1 MRKKIHWC
9 PSHNNRMAENMILQ
23 SLCLSRKCGLLVKW
37 KIERPN
43 LLQSNQSSNPKSR
56 LSLHSNHNILNQC
69 SVFLGTWNVNG
80 KKPEEPLDEW
90 LLSTAVIP
98 DIIAVGYVPL
108 RRWMCLVIF
117 CTSIHWRF
125 QELDLSAEALF
136 LGDTGRSQ
144 PWEELI
150 MHTIAKRHPYVLV
163 YLFILR
169 WKAYHHLS
177 FSWLIGA
184 VKATGGDASGFV
196 CKRGTSKRGDRCYV
210 LRSWC
215 GYYGNDGMC
224 AYIST
229 LAYLLFLFF

>member
-108 RRWMCLVIF
+108 RRSMCIVYNLLYVYPSKISRTGF
-117 CTSIHWRF
+117 ERRGAFLRRHWTVSTVGRVNHAHDIKEAPIRFGTSIYSTKW
-125 QELDLSAEALF
+125 LPSLILF
-136 LGDTGRSQ
+136 M
-144 PWEELI
+144 I
-150 MHTIAKRHPYVLV
+150 N
-163 YLFILR
+163 
-169 WKAYHHLS
+169 
-177 FSWLIGA
+177 
-184 VKATGGDASGFV
+184 
-196 CKRGTSKRGDRCYV
+196 RCCQ
-210 LRSWC
+210 SNWWGC
-215 GYYGNDGMC
+215 FWFC
-224 AYIST
+224 A
-229 LAYLLFLFF
+229 